1 MRHNFRELK
10 VWQKGI
16 ELSVEMHQLTR
27 KFPAEE
33 KFSLTSQIKRC
44 SVSIPSNISE
54 GSGRN
59 TTKDFKHFLNMAY
72 TSCLELET
80 QLIISNK
87 LKYINDLEM
96 TESINKVQELQK
108 MIFSFSKR
116 LKE

>member
-10 VWQKGI
+10 IWHKGI

-27 KFPAEE
+27 AFPAEE

-59 TTKDFKHFLNMAY
+59 SQKDFKHYLNIAY

-80 QLIISNK
+80 QLIISQK
-87 LKYINDLEM
+87 LNYL
-96 TESINKVQELQK
+96 TEKKLAEFTDKLQELQK
-108 MIFSFSKR
+108 MIFSFSKG
-116 LKE
+116 LTE

>member
-1 MRHNFRELK
+1 
-10 VWQKGI
+10 
-16 ELSVEMHQLTR
+16 
-27 KFPAEE
+27 
-33 KFSLTSQIKRC
+33 
-44 SVSIPSNISE
+44 
-54 GSGRN
+54 
-59 TTKDFKHFLNMAY
+59 MAY